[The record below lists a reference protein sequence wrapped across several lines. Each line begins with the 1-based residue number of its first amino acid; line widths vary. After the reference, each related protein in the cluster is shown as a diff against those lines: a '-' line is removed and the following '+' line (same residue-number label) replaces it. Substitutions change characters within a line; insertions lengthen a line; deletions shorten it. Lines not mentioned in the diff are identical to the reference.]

1 MSKLTLHPGPRL
13 LRLAHSDDAPP
24 HEEEITARAV
34 EFLFDPLE
42 LAPELRLRD
51 VFGLF
56 AQCPALLPVYRRLY
70 AEELSAE
77 AALGPVPDAE
87 KSDLLF
93 LELKQAWHYDS
104 HAREYSDVRRLD
116 LSGVG
121 EKPEDDEYCM
131 PDKDGLVRYSLI
143 GCPLR
148 PMLDL
153 PLRLKTE
160 VGIYEAD
167 RYSTRSSQQV
177 NTVRCSDLILGDL
190 LQAVLWDMTWFG
202 PPEAADEFIDE
213 VVEVAKEP
221 DISRAMTIDELRD
234 ELWGDDTRRACEV
247 LFESIGP
254 LTARQ
259 VANALDKIPDRFNG
273 KQWLAKNLGK
283 QVKLRPAFRR
293 LSGRDLR
300 QAFGEA

>member
-1 MSKLTLHPGPRL
+1 MSKLTLHSGPRL

-24 HEEEITARAV
+24 HEEDITARAV

-51 VFGLF
+51 LFGLF
-56 AQCPALLPVYRRLY
+56 EQCPALLPVYRRLY

-77 AALGPVPDAE
+77 AALGPVPEAE

-148 PMLDL
+148 PMLNL

-202 PPEAADEFIDE
+202 LPEAAQEFIE
-213 VVEVAKEP
+213 EMVESNEEP
-221 DISRAMTIDELRD
+221 GNWEPLDIDELMER
-234 ELWGDDTRRACEV
+234 LSGDNKQQRCEV

-254 LTARQ
+254 FTERQIAR
-259 VANALDKIPDRFNG
+259 ALEKIPDRFNG
-273 KQWLAKNLGK
+273 RQWLAKNLGK
-283 QVKLRPAFRR
+283 EVKLRPAFRR